1 MGGRAAAV
9 WLEQALPPLPHR
21 VSPCISPTHPHRRA
35 PSQAGRGSQWC
46 HPPPCS
52 TPAAAS
58 EPVQPQCRDAPTK
71 AQLPG
76 PPPHRARDRLP
87 SQSTAVCLRDPAKLM
102 VFRFLLKTLGP
113 GDRKSGKI
121 QLTQEEGLAQP
132 HAPCYRDAI
141 LQCVTIPKA
150 TPATE
155 ASGKKHIPRKM
166 LIY

>member
-1 MGGRAAAV
+1 
-9 WLEQALPPLPHR
+9 
-21 VSPCISPTHPHRRA
+21 
-35 PSQAGRGSQWC
+35 
-46 HPPPCS
+46 
-52 TPAAAS
+52 
-58 EPVQPQCRDAPTK
+58 
-71 AQLPG
+71 
-76 PPPHRARDRLP
+76 
-87 SQSTAVCLRDPAKLM
+87 M
-102 VFRFLLKTLGP
+102 VFRFFLKTLGP